1 MHKIIL
7 IYAAHRY
14 YINQNPTVCSTEP
27 LICERARVYG
37 TRLGSGYRKST
48 WLISNQSA
56 MFFIVHV
63 PKLQIATIIQLFAAT
78 LIC

>member
-14 YINQNPTVCSTEP
+14 YINQSPTVCSTEP
-27 LICERARVYG
+27 HCERARVYG
-37 TRLGSGYRKST
+37 TRSGSGYRKST
-48 WLISNQSA
+48 WLISDQSA
-56 MFFIVHV
+56 MFCIVHV
-63 PKLQIATIIQLFAAT
+63 PKLQIATIIQLFTAS